1 MGGKAPAMI
10 TCPSCGAAEDS
21 PLEPSA
27 RTYYVCGSYATDNH
41 TAHQSDLCFAR
52 QRIRDV
58 RNVVTTDAETKE
70 QLIARVKEM
79 LAL

>member
-1 MGGKAPAMI
+1 MS
-10 TCPSCGAAEDS
+10 TCPSCGSAADRQQ
-21 PLEPSA
+21 EPPPTR
-27 RTYYVCGSYATDNH
+27 RTHYVCGSYATDNH

>member
-1 MGGKAPAMI
+1 MT
-10 TCPSCGAAEDS
+10 TCPSCGAAADKQQD
-21 PLEPSA
+21 A
-27 RTYYVCGSYATDNH
+27 RRTYYACGSYAHDGA
-41 TAHQSDLCFAR
+41 TARQSDLCFAW

-58 RNVVTTDAETKE
+58 RAIVTTDAETKE